1 MDSGLSGRE
10 LERRLRQAGLSPRSL
25 TAILV
30 SHEHRDHT
38 AGVGVAAR
46 RFNRPVYMNERTW
59 NSCRTVLGKIESRP
73 FETGQA
79 FNLGPINIHPFSVAH
94 DAADPV
100 GFRFTCNGTRLGLV
114 TDLGTPTNLVKTHM
128 AGCHGLII
136 ESNHDPQMLMEGPYP
151 WDLKRR
157 VRGRKGHL
165 SNIEA
170 AKLLSELAH
179 GGLKQ
184 VVLAHLSETNNKP
197 ELALSEAGS
206 SFPHASSDFSLEAA
220 SQDAPSPV
228 FNL

>member
-1 MDSGLSGRE
+1 MSGRE
-10 LERRLRQAGLSPRSL
+10 LERRLRQAGLSPRNL

-30 SHEHRDHT
+30 SHEHRDHI

-59 NSCRTVLGKIESRP
+59 NSCRTVLGKIESKT
-73 FETGQA
+73 FETGQT
-79 FNLGPINIHPFSVAH
+79 FNLGPISIHPFSVSH

-114 TDLGTPTNLVKTHM
+114 TDLGTPTNLVRTHM
-128 AGCHGLII
+128 AECQGLII

-151 WDLKRR
+151 WDLKHR

-184 VVLAHLSETNNKP
+184 VVLAHLSEINNKP

-206 SFPHASSDFSLEAA
+206 SFPHASNDFSLDAA
-220 SQDAPSPV
+220 SQDVPSPV
-228 FNL
+228 FKL

>member
-1 MDSGLSGRE
+1 MSGRE
-10 LERRLRQAGLSPRSL
+10 LERRLRQAGLSARNL

-46 RFNRPVYMNERTW
+46 KFNRPVYMNEGTW
-59 NSCRTVLGKIESRP
+59 NNCRTFLGKIESKP
-73 FETGQA
+73 FETGQT
-79 FNLGPINIHPFSVAH
+79 FNLGPINVHPFSVSH

-100 GFRFTCNGTRLGLV
+100 GFRFSCNGTRLGLV

-128 AGCHGLII
+128 AKCNGLIL
-136 ESNHDPQMLMEGPYP
+136 ESNHDLQMLMDGPYP
-151 WDLKRR
+151 WDLKHR

-179 GGLKQ
+179 RGLKQ

-206 SFPHASSDFSLEAA
+206 SFPCVSSDFSLKAA

-228 FNL
+228 FSL